1 MDILVTLANKDN
13 LIDILN
19 ELGEYSSDINPFLS
33 KLAVKTFGKLGY
45 KFPER
50 VQGIIKQLSYFVKI
64 NKSHLLDEITIAFKL
79 ILSSTANLSEAESIY

>member
-50 VQGIIKQLSYFVKI
+50 V
-64 NKSHLLDEITIAFKL
+64 
-79 ILSSTANLSEAESIY
+79 